1 MRRIAIALLLVFL
14 LSCSQAQAALEQT
27 LYADAPI
34 VPVYQS
40 ADTSAKQIRTYGYGQ
55 MVTVLSQG
63 DEWSQVDAG
72 KDSAGWC
79 RTESLSW
86 FDPNFVDPVTY
97 YAQLEKVM
105 VYSRPDG
112 DSKVVETLRRDD
124 AMSALCMLPG
134 EDWLRVAL
142 SGGKTGYVAI
152 QNVARHRFDEGQ
164 VVWCRDADVP
174 VYSTAGGSC
183 EVGRLYWAQ
192 PIRLVDAEGGWS
204 EIHTVKGVTGW
215 IRTDALT
222 EADPNIYEETM
233 YTQVSGSFLCEAPP
247 ESADPKPHKIGA
259 NTKVRIIARNGAL
272 CRVKYDGKCYYV
284 PSQVLSPHKA
294 GDGKSTRLSVG
305 ADVALHEDANLF
317 SDSVGTVPA
326 GSEVTLLGA
335 SHDAVKVR
343 YAGSDGWVVDLDRL
357 YAY

>member
-1 MRRIAIALLLVFL
+1 MKKILLAMMLTGFMAFITPTA
-14 LSCSQAQAALEQT
+14 AQQPAAPQDTTIE
-27 LYADAPI
+27 AAAP
-34 VPVYQS
+34 Q
-40 ADTSAKQIRTYGYGQ
+40 DTA
-55 MVTVLSQG
+55 TVI
-63 DEWSQVDAG
+63 DE
-72 KDSAGWC
+72 
-79 RTESLSW
+79 LP
-86 FDPNFVDPVTY
+86 DPM
-97 YAQLEKVM
+97 EM
-105 VYSRPDG
+105 
-112 DSKVVETLRRDD
+112 
-124 AMSALCMLPG
+124 
-134 EDWLRVAL
+134 
-142 SGGKTGYVAI
+142 
-152 QNVARHRFDEGQ
+152 
-164 VVWCRDADVP
+164 
-174 VYSTAGGSC
+174 
-183 EVGRLYWAQ
+183 
-192 PIRLVDAEGGWS
+192 VDAEGGWS